1 MKTVGAYE
9 AKTHMSAL
17 LDSVEQGEEIII
29 ERRGK
34 PVAVVTGYQ
43 APAEQHWT
51 EKLSELRAKFRE
63 QNSDVRIT
71 QEEIRSAI
79 AEGRK

>member
-9 AKTHMSAL
+9 AKTHLSAL
-17 LDSVEQGEEIII
+17 LDSVEQGEVIII
-29 ERRGK
+29 GRRGK

-43 APAEQHWT
+43 APTEQHWT
-51 EKLSELRAKFRE
+51 EKLSELRTKFRQ
-63 QNSDVRIT
+63 QNPDVSIT
-71 QEEIRSAI
+71 RGEIQSAV